1 MNSGVGC
8 HSILQGIFLTQ
19 ELNLGLLHCRQI
31 HYHLRHQGGPHSGK
45 CSKHLE
51 SQEIVPFRHKMPI
64 KGFFFFFFVQKS
76 VSIKMMLDKIR
87 ILRVNNFIFYKVLFF
102 FLIYL
107 VRVYDCAWWVR
118 KDIILSCFT
127 IPLKTYYKQD

>member
-1 MNSGVGC
+1 
-8 HSILQGIFLTQ
+8 
-19 ELNLGLLHCRQI
+19 
-31 HYHLRHQGGPHSGK
+31 
-45 CSKHLE
+45 
-51 SQEIVPFRHKMPI
+51 
-64 KGFFFFFFVQKS
+64 
-76 VSIKMMLDKIR
+76 MMLNKIR

>member
-1 MNSGVGC
+1 
-8 HSILQGIFLTQ
+8 
-19 ELNLGLLHCRQI
+19 
-31 HYHLRHQGGPHSGK
+31 
-45 CSKHLE
+45 
-51 SQEIVPFRHKMPI
+51 
-64 KGFFFFFFVQKS
+64 
-76 VSIKMMLDKIR
+76 MMLDKIR

-102 FLIYL
+102 FEIYL